1 MLITKSRRALPATVR
16 LAMLLLLLPLSALAQ
31 DNGDWMDADTIAEP
45 VTLMKEL
52 LVTPDGSAPATYI
65 LDNVYR
71 RSIANRKRL
80 DYTAQ
85 AHVDV
90 VVRDADIIP
99 MVMPRTLMLAAQM
112 YLRTKGLWALFDY
125 ATSRP
130 SAQATLRTRH
140 TCKHGKVKYSEGR
153 ILQAPA
159 DMKKKIGSQLL
170 AMCEFDLFD
179 ELYGEK
185 TLVNPDYRRKF
196 AITYEGSFDENGKT
210 IFILKARRYHGEL
223 HETQTLH
230 VVDREWGIRRAE
242 YNTRIFRSF
251 RECMPIQDGIYM
263 PHRKVDNPV
272 QFNLEKAIQKGR
284 ELLDKKK
291 KVRRME
297 SKTLKRAEK
306 LAEGTRD
313 YRPMVKIGYQITYQ

>member
-1 MLITKSRRALPATVR
+1 MTSRYSFFASVR

-31 DNGDWMDADTIAEP
+31 DSDDWMNADTIAEP
-45 VTLMKEL
+45 VTLMREL
-52 LVTPDGSAPATYI
+52 LVTPDGSTPVTYI
-65 LDNVYR
+65 LNNVYR
-71 RSIANRKRL
+71 RSVTNRKRL
-80 DYTAQ
+80 DYSAQ

-90 VVRDADIIP
+90 IVRDADIIP
-99 MVMPRTLMLAAQM
+99 KVMPRTLMFAAQM
-112 YLRTKGLWALFDY
+112 YLRTKGMWALFDY

-140 TCKHGKVKYSEGR
+140 TCKHGKVKYTDGQ

-159 DMKKKIGSQLL
+159 DLKKKIGSQLL
-170 AMCEFDLFD
+170 EMCEFDLFD

-196 AITYEGSFDENGKT
+196 AITYEGSFDEDGKT
-210 IFILKARRYHGEL
+210 VFVLKARRYHGEL

-230 VVDREWGIRRAE
+230 IVDREWGIRRAE

-251 RECMPIQDGIYM
+251 RECIPIQDGIYM

-284 ELLDKKK
+284 ELLEKKK

-306 LAEGTRD
+306 LAQGTRD
-313 YRPMVKIGYQITYQ
+313 YSPMVKIGYQITYQ